1 MANIAVCSSP
11 SIQQYTPEHKMSLT
25 QYPDSGLGLDY
36 DSDTEEG
43 DEEKMPSGETKG
55 LPVSKPT
62 IRLSSSPLSPE
73 QTSSPDALN
82 ATNVSPFNENL
93 SADSSST
100 SSSTTIAA
108 KVAATATMTTT
119 TTTKSTTSTATIP
132 PQLNARLRR
141 KFKKSRSDKLLRT
154 VLKRAQNNVNKQLF
168 PPQQLRLQH
177 QQLKKD
183 VKYSP
188 PKPSQECMAK
198 AKDYKDLKYMSAANL
213 SRLIKRSNIE
223 NTSHTLIDCRIPLEF
238 NRCNMKGSINLHTKE
253 MVQHFYSMYYRG
265 RNAPKL
271 LIFYSNHVIDE
282 ALRMAYFLR
291 TLDLKTH
298 NSDHTKLV
306 FPTVYLLNESFKT
319 FQKKFP
325 TLVQATTAL

>member
-1 MANIAVCSSP
+1 M
-11 SIQQYTPEHKMSLT
+11 SIT

-43 DEEKMPSGETKG
+43 EEDKLSAGETKPLHAVECTTDPEIK
-55 LPVSKPT
+55 LP
-62 IRLSSSPLSPE
+62 SSPLSP
-73 QTSSPDALN
+73 QDTNSTVASDAII
-82 ATNVSPFNENL
+82 L
-93 SADSSST
+93 SVNNSIAFSAT

-108 KVAATATMTTT
+108 KVAATASRISTTT
-119 TTTKSTTSTATIP
+119 TTITKPATTTTTTIP

-168 PPQQLRLQH
+168 PPPQLRQQQ
-177 QQLKKD
+177 QQLKKEA
-183 VKYSP
+183 KYSP
-188 PKPSQECMAK
+188 PKPSAECLAK
-198 AKDYKDLKYMSAANL
+198 ANDYKDLKYMSAANL
-213 SRLIKRSNIE
+213 SRLIKNPNSE
-223 NTSHTLIDCRIPLEF
+223 NTSHIIIDCRIPLEF
-238 NRCNMKGSINLHTKE
+238 NRSNMKGSINLHTKE

-265 RNAPKL
+265 RNAPKV

-306 FPTVYLLNESFKT
+306 FPTIYLLNENFKS

-325 TLVQATTAL
+325 ILVQASTAL